1 MTDTKLKS
9 FFERIEK
16 LSDEKKNIQDDI
28 KEVYNEAKNEGYDTK
43 IMRKVIA
50 LRKMPENERQE
61 LEQLIETYMSA
72 I

>member
-16 LSDEKKNIQDDI
+16 LSDEKKTIQDDI

-50 LRKMPENERQE
+50 LRKIPENERQE